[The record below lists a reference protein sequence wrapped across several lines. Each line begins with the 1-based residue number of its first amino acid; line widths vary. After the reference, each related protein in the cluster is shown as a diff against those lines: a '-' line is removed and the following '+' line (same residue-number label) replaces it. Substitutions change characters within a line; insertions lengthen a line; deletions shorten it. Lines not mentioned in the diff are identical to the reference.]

1 MLHARSNHCV
11 QTSGICFFLGGICEL
26 IHNRCWATPPNTF
39 VPLRQVGIPTESMLK
54 MLKADANTF
63 GILLRIA
70 YQINRPLQTSIRP
83 CTWGVV
89 DISVQLCRRHWLL
102 VLCLPL
108 GSNAHSRFCSEK
120 TCEVSI
126 DESLASNPGSEIFG
140 PYTTIIGVQ
149 GWVLHYMLLVTS
161 YQSKSYRHQRISR
174 IIVSLF
180 DHFVSFVCLISF
192 SLCLILKLHV
202 FAPFFEPSS
211 LQARGTVL
219 YLIGAVLGL
228 CMWPL
233 NVQLVCATCKFK
245 NAFFAFWVPYFDWLS
260 SHSDWVLFEFH
271 CFIPNEK
278 TMQNRCALGPA
289 VSQKRSKLIG
299 YWFLVMMPIMGLTTL
314 LRRGA
319 CREAYILYN
328 MPFTFLRRTEQFG
341 LSLISN
347 LNRTLA
353 GIEMYTMLV
362 NVGSI
367 LRTSS
372 TIKVHETLILC
383 NSG

>member
-1 MLHARSNHCV
+1 MILHARSNHCV

-192 SLCLILKLHV
+192 SLCLILQTAMFLLH
-202 FAPFFEPSS
+202 FLS
-211 LQARGTVL
+211 LQAFKLEAPCCTWLEQFLACVCGHSM
-219 YLIGAVLGL
+219 
-228 CMWPL
+228 CNWC
-233 NVQLVCATCKFK
+233 CATCKFK

-278 TMQNRCALGPA
+278 TMQNRCARRTSCFAEEIQTDWLLVPCHDANHGSYNLA
-289 VSQKRSKLIG
+289 EKRS
-299 YWFLVMMPIMGLTTL
+299 M
-314 LRRGA
+314 
-319 CREAYILYN
+319 
-328 MPFTFLRRTEQFG
+328 
-341 LSLISN
+341 
-347 LNRTLA
+347 
-353 GIEMYTMLV
+353 
-362 NVGSI
+362 
-367 LRTSS
+367 
-372 TIKVHETLILC
+372 
-383 NSG
+383 